1 MGGFTHLGQQMIQ
14 SGADVNVVDASGLSL
29 LLQAV
34 VSSNQASTSFLL
46 QHGADITARSPQGE
60 TALELAVKEGGVGVA
75 EALCQAGADT
85 GASSTGEPPIWM
97 ALEKEAEDL
106 ASVLVRH
113 GADTDGWGPGPEGCE
128 QTLLHRAIDENKEE
142 VAVFLIRAGCDLNSP
157 RRGGDEDGEGP
168 IQLAT
173 QWGQEGV
180 VTALIEHGADL
191 NRGDNQSKTALHH
204 AIENG
209 QQGIINLLLGCPGI
223 DLTARDKAGL
233 SPFSAAMTFK
243 NNTAAKVILELE
255 PGAAEQPD
263 SRGKNFLHTAIIKSD
278 LESLLLLISI
288 NVNVHSKTTDSNK
301 LAPILLAVQ
310 VGNEMMVR
318 NLLLAEAT
326 SKQPECSSQ
335 RAVCPPRLQTTRAE
349 VLCMSSPG
357 SLRRMLW
364 KCSSYSSNVCQSTTL
379 TDLMEK
385 ATLLCCWPILKA
397 MDLCR
402 ALVKRGAILGT
413 MNKANENIFNCPV
426 ATKQLLFR
434 LLDLLSAEP
443 GWGEGDVCEECQAKF
458 GLTTRRHHCRHC
470 GRLLC
475 SKCSAK
481 ET

>member
-1 MGGFTHLGQQMIQ
+1 MGNWIFRCGDNPLCILPWLQARRLLSHVSWNFPRSQEPERKYLSLCYPSIQPNDGLTSTLLDINLRNSRDETPLALALAKGFTHLGQQMIQ

-191 NRGDNQSKTALHH
+191 NRHH
-204 AIENG
+204 
-209 QQGIINLLLGCPGI
+209 
-223 DLTARDKAGL
+223 
-233 SPFSAAMTFK
+233 F
-243 NNTAAKVILELE
+243 
-255 PGAAEQPD
+255 
-263 SRGKNFLHTAIIKSD
+263 
-278 LESLLLLISI
+278 
-288 NVNVHSKTTDSNK
+288 
-301 LAPILLAVQ
+301 
-310 VGNEMMVR
+310 
-318 NLLLAEAT
+318 
-326 SKQPECSSQ
+326 
-335 RAVCPPRLQTTRAE
+335 
-349 VLCMSSPG
+349 
-357 SLRRMLW
+357 
-364 KCSSYSSNVCQSTTL
+364 
-379 TDLMEK
+379 
-385 ATLLCCWPILKA
+385 
-397 MDLCR
+397 
-402 ALVKRGAILGT
+402 
-413 MNKANENIFNCPV
+413 
-426 ATKQLLFR
+426 
-434 LLDLLSAEP
+434 
-443 GWGEGDVCEECQAKF
+443 
-458 GLTTRRHHCRHC
+458 
-470 GRLLC
+470 
-475 SKCSAK
+475 
-481 ET
+481 